1 MGVAG
6 RIRGSAARAPAGAD
20 VGDEGRWRRSARRWW
35 IGVSPVVVTGAATYL
50 LLPDDIP
57 KVPSRIYLT
66 VAGPVSLHAL
76 AR

>member
-1 MGVAG
+1 M
-6 RIRGSAARAPAGAD
+6 
-20 VGDEGRWRRSARRWW
+20 
-35 IGVSPVVVTGAATYL
+35 SPVVVTGAATYL